1 MAWIIF
7 EAALTLAVLIVL
19 VAASVGG
26 FKRWNLR
33 TGEQQ
38 KSGSKPIIGALT
50 LWVLATAVAT
60 GFMSYKQVD
69 FGHVGVVKQFGAI
82 IGTVDSGPHF
92 MAPWKTVE
100 SVNIQ
105 TNATGF
111 GTNVEAFPRIEA
123 SSSETQDVFYTVTV
137 NWNVD
142 PANVDNLLIEH
153 GADFFRRIDVQARV
167 EQHFKQTV
175 VGYTSIEATTERAII
190 REQVTSS
197 LSLELADFYIVV
209 RSIQINNIGYTAA
222 FNDAIER
229 KQVATQDAL
238 AAEERVAITE
248 AEARSRVAEAQGV
261 ADAAVIAA
269 EANANVITIEADA
282 QAGANQTIAASL
294 TDPLIR
300 FEALSHLPD
309 TTVFLPSDGTINLLD
324 IAAAIASEP
333 TE

>member
-1 MAWIIF
+1 MTWIIF
-7 EAALTLAVLIVL
+7 EAVLTLVALVVVLIT
-19 VAASVGG
+19 AAGA
-26 FKRWNLR
+26 FRRWDLR

-38 KSGSKPIIGALT
+38 NQGKGPIVA
-50 LWVLATAVAT
+50 VLGIWLVAT
-60 GFMSYKQVD
+60 VAATGAMSYKQVE
-69 FGHVGVVKQFGAI
+69 FGHVGVVTQFGEI
-82 IGTVDSGPHF
+82 IGTVEAGPHF
-92 MAPWKTVE
+92 MAPWRGVE
-100 SVNIQ
+100 AVNVQ

-111 GTNVEAFPRIEA
+111 GTNAEAFARIEA

-142 PANVDNLLIEH
+142 PSNADNLLIEH
-153 GADFFRRIDVQARV
+153 GTDFFRRIDVQARV

-175 VGYTSIEATTERAII
+175 VGYTSIEATTQRAII
-190 REQVTSS
+190 REQVTTS
-197 LSLELADFYIVV
+197 LRDELADFYIVV

-248 AEARSRVAEAQGV
+248 AEARSKVAEAQGT
-261 ADAAVIAA
+261 ADAAVISA

-282 QAGANQTIAASL
+282 QAAANRTIAASL

-300 FEALSHLPD
+300 FEALAHLPD

-324 IAAAIASEP
+324 IAAALASEP
-333 TE
+333 TQ

>member
-1 MAWIIF
+1 MPWIIF
-7 EAALTLAVLIVL
+7 ESALTLALLIVVL
-19 VAASVGG
+19 VAAVGG
-26 FKRWNLR
+26 FTRWDLR
-33 TGEQQ
+33 TGDRQTY
-38 KSGSKPIIGALT
+38 GNKPIFAT
-50 LWVLATAVAT
+50 LAIWILATVAAT

-69 FGHVGVVKQFGAI
+69 FGHVGVVKQFGEI
-82 IGTVDSGPHF
+82 IGTVDAGPHF

-111 GTNVEAFPRIEA
+111 GTNADAFPRIEA

-142 PANVDNLLIEH
+142 PTNADNLLIEH

-175 VGYTSIEATTERAII
+175 VGYTSIEATTQRAAI
-190 REQVTSS
+190 REQVTAT
-197 LSLELADFYIVV
+197 LRQELADFYIVI

-229 KQVATQDAL
+229 KQVATQDAF

-248 AEARSRVAEAQGV
+248 AEARSKVAEAQGV

-269 EANANVITIEADA
+269 EANASVITIEADA
-282 QAGANQTIAASL
+282 QAAANRTIAASL

-300 FEALSHLPD
+300 FEALSRLPD

-333 TE
+333 AE